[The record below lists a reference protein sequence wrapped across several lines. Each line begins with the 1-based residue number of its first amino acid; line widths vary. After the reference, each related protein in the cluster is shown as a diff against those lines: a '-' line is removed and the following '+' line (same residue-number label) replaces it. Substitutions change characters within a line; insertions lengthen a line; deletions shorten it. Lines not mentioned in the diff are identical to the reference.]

1 MSDVFTAIAEP
12 RPDRPAKI
20 DLDTLAGVDW
30 EAVGPQDFWALADR
44 IQAETLSY
52 AKDLFAFVERADPE
66 TLRAILVQYRYFTV
80 YYIPDLSLL
89 IARLKSGSLRSFLA
103 DILFDELGRGNSE
116 RAHPRLYDDFMR
128 SIGAAADELLGA
140 ALKSNVDLLDEARRQ
155 LVDPLNSG
163 EFAIG
168 LRGMGGECVCQV
180 YISQLYESLI
190 RNPFIIRQKPTIDW
204 RFWKLH
210 VGEHDIEHA
219 RVTRKLIDS
228 EIVSHNARGRV
239 DLGRG
244 YAESM
249 KSWKQFW
256 DNIFIASKRPPQD
269 SARTTIQLG
278 AHVQLLS

>member
-12 RPDRPAKI
+12 RPD
-20 DLDTLAGVDW
+20 TLAEVDW
-30 EAVGPQDFWALADR
+30 EAVGPGAFWTLADR

-52 AKDLFAFVERADPE
+52 AKELFAFVERADPE

-89 IARLKSGSLRSFLA
+89 IARLKGGSLRSFLA
-103 DILFDELGRGNSE
+103 DILFDELGRGNPA
-116 RAHPRLYDDFMR
+116 RAHPRLYDDFMY

-140 ALKSNVDLLDEARRQ
+140 ALKSNVQLLDEARRK
-155 LVDPLNSG
+155 LVDPENSG

-180 YISQLYESLI
+180 YISQLHASLI
-190 RNPFIIRQKPTIDW
+190 RNPFIIEQKEAINW

-210 VGEHDIEHA
+210 VGPHDIEHA
-219 RVTRKLIDS
+219 RVTRSLIDS
-228 EIVSHNARGRV
+228 EIVSRDERGRI

-269 SARTTIQLG
+269 SERTTIRPG